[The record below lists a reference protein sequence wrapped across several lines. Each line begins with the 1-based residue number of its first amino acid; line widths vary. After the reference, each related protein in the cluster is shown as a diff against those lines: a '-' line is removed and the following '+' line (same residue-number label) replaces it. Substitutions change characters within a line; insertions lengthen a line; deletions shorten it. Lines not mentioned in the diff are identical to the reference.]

1 MAISSQADS
10 QMRKPGHMH
19 QSRNN
24 FHPGDNKKY
33 NTLNTEA
40 NEMDDEAYSK
50 AVAILDAKLASKQ
63 VEKTGDKNIDDCPG
77 PPLGDIPQNRNIINK
92 KLKQKLKQK
101 GFRYD
106 ERAEKDKKLLTDPE
120 FYKDFMLKCKCLYEI

>member
-10 QMRKPGHMH
+10 QMKKPGHMH

-24 FHPGDNKKY
+24 FNPGGDNKKY

-50 AVAILDAKLASKQ
+50 AVAVLDAKLASKQ

-77 PPLGDIPQNRNIINK
+77 PPLGDMP
-92 KLKQKLKQK
+92 
-101 GFRYD
+101 
-106 ERAEKDKKLLTDPE
+106 
-120 FYKDFMLKCKCLYEI
+120 